1 MGAVMFLNKKQRFKI
16 REIADQEWF
25 AQQARRH
32 QMREAESLEVRE
44 RVIKRLSRDYEVG
57 GVLGSILFALAVK
70 FAAKIIEDM
79 LREHFMEQT
88 TDEE

>member
-1 MGAVMFLNKKQRFKI
+1 MFLSKAQRHKI
-16 REIADQEWF
+16 RGIADEEWF

-57 GVLGSILFALAVK
+57 GVLGSVLFAIAVK
-70 FAAKIIEDM
+70 FAAKIIENM
-79 LREHFMEQT
+79 LQEHFMEQT

>member
-1 MGAVMFLNKKQRFKI
+1 MFLNKKQRFKI

-25 AQQARRH
+25 AQQAWRH
-32 QMREAESLEVRE
+32 QMREAESLLVRE

-57 GVLGSILFALAVK
+57 GVLGSILFAIAVK

>member
-1 MGAVMFLNKKQRFKI
+1 MFLNKKQRFKI

-25 AQQARRH
+25 AHQAWRH
-32 QMREAESLEVRE
+32 QMREAESLEVRG

>member
-1 MGAVMFLNKKQRFKI
+1 MFLNKRQKFKI

-57 GVLGSILFALAVK
+57 GLLGSVLFAIAVK
-70 FAAKIIEDM
+70 FAAKIIENM
-79 LREHFMEQT
+79 LQEHFMEQT
-88 TDEE
+88 TNEE